1 MFPFHISKGFRVAFS
16 TIGLAALLAC
26 PRSASPALA
35 DEPKGPERWKSAIEK
50 LEQADARQSPP
61 RQGILFVGSSSIRR
75 WNLAQD
81 FAGQPVINHG
91 FGGSQ
96 IADSTHYADRIV
108 WPLEPRVV
116 VLYAGDNDLA
126 SGKSPTQVLQDYRDF
141 VERVRQ
147 KLPKTRILF
156 LAIKPSLK
164 RWNLVDRI
172 REANQLVRAE
182 AERDERQEYV
192 DIFAPMLG
200 EDGKPRPELFVEDGL
215 HLSPQGY
222 QLWVQVLRPRL
233 GLAEDGEGER

>member
-1 MFPFHISKGFRVAFS
+1 
-16 TIGLAALLAC
+16 
-26 PRSASPALA
+26 
-35 DEPKGPERWKSAIEK
+35 
-50 LEQADARQSPP
+50 
-61 RQGILFVGSSSIRR
+61 
-75 WNLAQD
+75 
-81 FAGQPVINHG
+81 
-91 FGGSQ
+91 
-96 IADSTHYADRIV
+96 
-108 WPLEPRVV
+108 VV